1 MNMDQNN
8 AISITSVIRNKLT
21 DSKWILTEG
30 HQEEKN
36 NVFVDID
43 YITKLNSSIFLFS
56 AFLRLPS
63 YQ

>member
-30 HQEEKN
+30 HEEEK
-36 NVFVDID
+36 
-43 YITKLNSSIFLFS
+43 K
-56 AFLRLPS
+56 
-63 YQ
+63 